1 MTVVEEERRP
11 TEELQAEVEELLMIK
26 EKRTDVT
33 LSQLCE
39 RPHRSPVIQLS
50 LHHHAFTLPSLAV
63 PTSVVARSCWT
74 ANMDD
79 TSPAGCEKER
89 SAAAVSDL

>member
-63 PTSVVARSCWT
+63 LRACQPHVCRGPVLL
-74 ANMDD
+74 D
-79 TSPAGCEKER
+79 G
-89 SAAAVSDL
+89 